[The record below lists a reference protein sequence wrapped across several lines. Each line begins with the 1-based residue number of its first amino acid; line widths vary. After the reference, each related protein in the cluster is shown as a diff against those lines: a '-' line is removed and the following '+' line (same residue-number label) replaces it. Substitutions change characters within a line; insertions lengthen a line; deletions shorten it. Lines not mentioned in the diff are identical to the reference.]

1 MENFRLR
8 LLYVIATDFVEDNFV
23 KMADIQLSNIL
34 ENFKQED
41 RDITNF
47 YPIASFI
54 VSSMTS
60 KKNQLLLIGREIK
73 IHRNHRN
80 NYYYHKRNHIY
91 LGKAVCTIMENIAD
105 I

>member
-54 VSSMTS
+54 VSS
-60 KKNQLLLIGREIK
+60 NEIEEEPTA
-73 IHRNHRN
+73 N
-80 NYYYHKRNHIY
+80 NWKRNKDPQKPY
-91 LGKAVCTIMENIAD
+91 K
-105 I
+105 